1 MVTIFFRHVVFLSIE
16 VRYGNYQAGYGRM
29 QLNRKGV
36 SNFRCDNLVV
46 LGILPMLIDVPLLN
60 PKYESLVWM
69 CQLII
74 VVILWSCSPLH
85 GQCGGQHTT
94 ARINDKQVIEH
105 DTSHG
110 LGGKLEEEREVAG
123 NLAKG

>member
-1 MVTIFFRHVVFLSIE
+1 MVTIFFGHVVFLSIE
-16 VRYGNYQAGYGRM
+16 VRYGNYQARYGRT
-29 QLNRKGV
+29 QLNTKGV

-74 VVILWSCSPLH
+74 VVILWS
-85 GQCGGQHTT
+85 
-94 ARINDKQVIEH
+94 R
-105 DTSHG
+105 
-110 LGGKLEEEREVAG
+110 VALLSMDNVEG
-123 NLAKG
+123 NT